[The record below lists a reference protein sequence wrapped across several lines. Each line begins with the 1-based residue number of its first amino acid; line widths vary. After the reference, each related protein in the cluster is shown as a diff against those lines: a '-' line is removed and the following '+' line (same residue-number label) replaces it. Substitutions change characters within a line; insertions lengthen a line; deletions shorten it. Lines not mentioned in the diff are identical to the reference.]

1 MSNRTRVPFP
11 RFGAELRRLKLGL
24 FGLLVAL
31 GIGFVGYQLVEGASP
46 FDALYLTMITVSTV
60 GFGEV
65 FELGTGGRMITMAV
79 IVTGVASLSLAAV
92 SAAEFVV
99 EGHLQ
104 RAIQGRRM
112 QRAIEHLDNHVIIC
126 GYGRVGV
133 HVADELLKSGTAF
146 VVVDDDAEKLS
157 DLDESGRLFVSGDA
171 TEEHVLEEAGL
182 ARARAVVAAVNSDAD
197 NVLITLTAKG
207 LFPDVEIIARAKVDE
222 NEGKLRRA
230 GADRV
235 IAPTTIGG
243 RRIAQILTRP
253 TVSDFLDQMQA
264 GSVDILLDE
273 VRVRK
278 GSDLDGIT
286 LRDAAI
292 RQRYSCT
299 VLAVRHNDRLD
310 THPSPDDPLHVGDV
324 VVVMGAEED
333 VQRLRETYT

>member
-1 MSNRTRVPFP
+1 MTRERVPFP
-11 RFGAELRRLKLGL
+11 RFGEELRRLRLGL

-31 GIGFVGYQLVEGASP
+31 SIGFVGYQLVEDASP

-65 FELGTGGRMITMAV
+65 IELSTPGRIVTMAV
-79 IVTGVASLSLAAV
+79 ILTGVASLSLAAV

-112 QRAIEHLDNHVIIC
+112 QRAIDDLRDHIIIC

-133 HVADELLKSGTAF
+133 HVADALLQGGAKF
-146 VVVDDDAEKLS
+146 VVVDDNPDRLA
-157 DLDESGRLFVSGDA
+157 DLIETGRLYVSGDA

-182 ARARAVVAAVNSDAD
+182 AKARAVVAAVNSDAD

-207 LFPDVEIIARAKVDE
+207 LFPDVEIIARVKVDE

-273 VRVRK
+273 VKVRK
-278 GSDLDGIT
+278 GSDLDGVT

-299 VLAVRHNDRLD
+299 VLAVRHGDQLD

-333 VQRLRETYT
+333 VTRLRETYT